1 MQLLLEELSHIV
13 AEEYRQ
19 YEALFAAT
27 QAEQTSLVAGDT
39 DGLDRS
45 LGEIQGQL
53 GRAESLARRRQMILA
68 KIAEDTN
75 VPSQLLT
82 LTRLAEMSTGMTALR
97 LERLAKDFS
106 ELMAKLHRM
115 NGTNLLLIRN
125 SMDMNDRT
133 VRLILGETGQ
143 VHFYGE
149 AGMAE
154 RSADPKVLSRRI

>member
-1 MQLLLEELSHIV
+1 MQLLLEELSQIV

-19 YEALFAAT
+19 YECLFAEA
-27 QAEQTSLVAGDT
+27 QAEQQCIVANDT

-53 GRAESLARRRQMILA
+53 GRAESLARRRQLILA

-75 VPSQLLT
+75 VPAELLT
-82 LTRLAEMSTGMTALR
+82 LKRLAGMSNGMTALR
-97 LERLAKDFS
+97 LERLAKDFT
-106 ELMAKLHRM
+106 ELMGRLHRM

-149 AGMAE
+149 AGRAE
-154 RSADPKVLSRRI
+154 EAAGAKVLSRRI